1 MHSVIGMRIACRGER
16 KAGVAYYQ
24 EVQVSVPIGS
34 QPCPVSVCLGTPF
47 AVMKT
52 APIVTLESS
61 LDAVNQHAT
70 WLNIDLTSGFAP
82 PDWQAN
88 VGPVL
93 VARTDGVDM
102 RQADLNRAI
111 NIVGDVL
118 DKFGDGEP
126 FDVKA
131 FIASRV

>member
-1 MHSVIGMRIACRGER
+1 
-16 KAGVAYYQ
+16 
-24 EVQVSVPIGS
+24 
-34 QPCPVSVCLGTPF
+34 
-47 AVMKT
+47 
-52 APIVTLESS
+52 
-61 LDAVNQHAT
+61 
-70 WLNIDLTSGFAP
+70 
-82 PDWQAN
+82 
-88 VGPVL
+88 
-93 VARTDGVDM
+93 M